1 MNITLSADE
10 KLIARS
16 RKYAQEHN
24 TTINNLVREF
34 LQRIGGDQ
42 DKDANAEEFVRLA
55 KTMGGRSEESFI
67 FNRDELH
74 ERFGL
79 K

>member
-10 KLIARS
+10 KLIARG
-16 RKYAQEHN
+16 RQYAKEHN

-42 DKDANAEEFVRLA
+42 DKRANVEEFVKLA
-55 KTMGGRSEESFI
+55 KTMGGRSEKSFI

-79 K
+79 E

>member
-16 RKYAQEHN
+16 RQYAKEHN

-34 LQRIGGDQ
+34 LQRIGGDR
-42 DKDANAEEFVRLA
+42 DKYANVEEFVKLA

-79 K
+79 E